1 MIPMPNGSFRSV
13 IGRVWLPFSVASLA
27 GVAYAQTKQ
36 PSTSAAPPPAATAA
50 STPAAASANQ
60 VLTYTFTVTSNGL
73 NAEGKANDFE
83 EIATEQLSGDNARI
97 TYFEPTNVD
106 APTDGP
112 QQVGGKPMF
121 YGHGSYYLVKRGAPE
136 ITVVAPSKKKYF
148 ELMGNAA
155 AEQAFGKLLHIE
167 LSDVAIAVQR
177 VQPDTSIQE
186 MQAHHWRI
194 TESYTQKV
202 RVLLLSSTQKVQ
214 KVTDY
219 YFVSELKDDVNPFI
233 QVGGIFMQA
242 GADDYRTKMQAAI
255 AQMDPGIPLLSVAR
269 ATTTDNR
276 GAGNSILVTS
286 ITNVSREPAAPDLFV
301 IPAGYEKSNKE
312 VIPAERAGLPAN
324 TTPAISTGQI
334 ATPPSGNQSIISGA
348 AKQAIGKALHP

>member
-1 MIPMPNGSFRSV
+1 MIPLPNRSFRSV

-27 GVAYAQTKQ
+27 GAAYAQTKQ
-36 PSTSAAPPPAATAA
+36 PSPPATPPPAPTAA
-50 STPAAASANQ
+50 PAPAAASANQ

-83 EIATEQLSGDNARI
+83 EIATEQLSGDDARV

-112 QQVGGKPMF
+112 QQVGSKPMF
-121 YGHGSYYLVKRGAPE
+121 YGRGSYYLVKRGAPE
-136 ITVVAPSKKKYF
+136 ITIVAPSKKKYF
-148 ELMGNAA
+148 EMMGDAA
-155 AEQAFGKLLHIE
+155 ADQAVGKLLHID

-214 KVTDY
+214 KVTEY
-219 YFVSELKDDVNPFI
+219 YFVPELKDDVNPFI
-233 QVGGIFMQA
+233 HVGGIFMQ
-242 GADDYRTKMQAAI
+242 ADDYRTKMQAAV
-255 AQMDPGIPLLSVAR
+255 AQLDPGIPLLSVSR
-269 ATTTDNR
+269 ATTTDSR

-301 IPAGYEKSNKE
+301 IPAGYEKSSKE

-334 ATPPSGNQSIISGA
+334 ATPPSGNQSTISGA
-348 AKQAIGKALHP
+348 AKQAIGKPQQP